1 VREELY
7 DAAIAASARRRLKI
21 ALRTYLYTT
30 LPESEDEDDQ
40 TVQEI
45 ENLVEQSLDAI
56 ESVVRGYPPIV
67 SVRMMVSGS

>member
-1 VREELY
+1 MREELY

-40 TVQEI
+40 TVRDI

>member
-1 VREELY
+1 MREELY
-7 DAAIAASARRRLKI
+7 SEAISQSARRRLKI

-40 TVQEI
+40 TVQDI
-45 ENLVEQSLDAI
+45 DNLIEQSLDAI

>member
-1 VREELY
+1 MREELY
-7 DAAIAASARRRLKI
+7 DAAIAASAKKWLKI
-21 ALRTYLYTT
+21 ALRSYLYTIV
-30 LPESEDEDDQ
+30 PDNNDDEDTNRQ
-40 TVQEI
+40 HI

>member
-40 TVQEI
+40 TVRDI

-56 ESVVRGYPPIV
+56 ESVVRGYPPMV

>member
-40 TVQEI
+40 TVRDI

>member
-40 TVQEI
+40 TVRDI
-45 ENLVEQSLDAI
+45 ENLVEQSLDDI